1 MINEDFPFNSLRGN
15 IEKHNPIE
23 VCAVLEKSSY
33 DKSLF

>member
-23 VCAVLEKSSY
+23 VDERGFGEKQ
-33 DKSLF
+33 L